1 MKDVIE
7 HKFKF
12 HEDDR
17 GQRFQ
22 DVYGDN
28 MSESQINVTFI
39 NSTKHIVAWHK
50 HNIQTDYWTV
60 LKGLLKVSLNT
71 YPIRIRECCR
81 LNQEYITDIKL

>member
-28 MSESQINVTFI
+28 MPGSQINVTFM
-39 NSTKHIVAWHK
+39 
-50 HNIQTDYWTV
+50 
-60 LKGLLKVSLNT
+60 
-71 YPIRIRECCR
+71 IRIQQR
-81 LNQEYITDIKL
+81 LLMYQ

>member
-28 MSESQINVTFI
+28 MPGSQINVGSRGSFFNVI
-39 NSTKHIVAWHK
+39 CLAFDVSSTSICWFHAGSMSEPFG
-50 HNIQTDYWTV
+50 V
-60 LKGLLKVSLNT
+60 LLEYLLAKIAFS
-71 YPIRIRECCR
+71 
-81 LNQEYITDIKL
+81 